1 MARTLAS
8 ERVTQAAATLVTAP
22 VAPGLPVVELHVA
35 DPPVADPPRRNRMP
49 TAHYKPKA
57 VIKKKTRSKT
67 RGKTAKVGIRG
78 FYAVSIDDNT
88 KPKRPRRDRMLFA
101 YRYIVDGKEEEDY
114 NWVTLNDMFGHPEE
128 EQFVGCLYELLA
140 TYIGDAV
147 NDLKTPVM
155 QGADLLN
162 KRYKKQ

>member
-1 MARTLAS
+1 VVL
-8 ERVTQAAATLVTAP
+8 LVA
-22 VAPGLPVVELHVA
+22 LSRNQLENI
-35 DPPVADPPRRNRMP
+35 PPIFPPITTPLLKRRLDSYFFFCDGEIVLGENVR
-49 TAHYKPKA
+49 
-57 VIKKKTRSKT
+57 
-67 RGKTAKVGIRG
+67 
-78 FYAVSIDDNT
+78 IDDNT

-101 YRYIVDGKEEEDY
+101 YRYILDDKEEEDY

-128 EQFVGCLYELLA
+128 EQFVVYLYELLA
-140 TYIGDAV
+140 TYIGDVV

>member
-1 MARTLAS
+1 MVVKYLA
-8 ERVTQAAATLVTAP
+8 E
-22 VAPGLPVVELHVA
+22 LPVA
-35 DPPVADPPRRNRMP
+35 DPPVADPPRRNRLP
-49 TAHYKPKA
+49 TAYSKPEA
-57 VIKKKTRSKT
+57 VIKKKALSKT

-78 FYAVSIDDNT
+78 FYTVIIDDNT
-88 KPKRPRRDRMLFA
+88 KPKRPRPDRMLFA

-114 NWVTLNDMFGHPEE
+114 NWVTLNDMFVHPEE

-140 TYIGDAV
+140 TYIGDTV

-162 KRYKKQ
+162 KYYKEQ

>member
-1 MARTLAS
+1 
-8 ERVTQAAATLVTAP
+8 
-22 VAPGLPVVELHVA
+22 LP
-35 DPPVADPPRRNRMP
+35 R
-49 TAHYKPKA
+49 
-57 VIKKKTRSKT
+57 
-67 RGKTAKVGIRG
+67 VGIRG
-78 FYAVSIDDNT
+78 FYDVSIDDNT

-101 YRYIVDGKEEEDY
+101 YRYIVDDKEEEDY
-114 NWVTLNDMFGHPEE
+114 NWITLNDMFDHPEE
-128 EQFVGCLYELLA
+128 EEFVGCLYELLA